1 MREWNGFAWRG
12 RMSVPERDEIA
23 VALDLIGRGNRDAF
37 RLIVRSFSL
46 PVRCYVASQVH
57 HPDEVDDLTQEVFLA
72 AYRKLPTFRRGDEFG
87 AWLRGIARNKL
98 QDYFRSSARRDK
110 ALERFREEVAL
121 AVQGDLERAASAD
134 SSESIEA
141 LLRCIARLPEKLR
154 RVVRAGLDG
163 DKPADLAEEFVTS
176 VGAIY
181 NLHYRA
187 NQRLRDC
194 VRKELG

>member
-1 MREWNGFAWRG
+1 VHTNA
-12 RMSVPERDEIA
+12 EINTI
-23 VALDLIGRGNRDAF
+23 LDQMGHGDRDAY
-37 RLIVRSFSL
+37 RLIVRAFSL
-46 PVRCYVASQVH
+46 PLRCYIACHIH
-57 HPDEVDDLTQEVFLA
+57 HPNDVDDLTQEVFLA
-72 AYRKLPTFRRGDEFG
+72 AYRNLSTFRRGDDFR

-98 QDYFRSSARRDK
+98 HDYFRSSARRDK
-110 ALERFREEVAL
+110 SLERFREQVAR
-121 AVQGDLERAASAD
+121 AVEQDLEQAASAD
-134 SSESIEA
+134 STESIEA

-187 NQRLRDC
+187 NQLLRDC
-194 VRKELG
+194 VQKELG

>member
-1 MREWNGFAWRG
+1 M
-12 RMSVPERDEIA
+12 P
-23 VALDLIGRGNRDAF
+23 L
-37 RLIVRSFSL
+37 
-46 PVRCYVASQVH
+46 RCYIASQVH
-57 HPDEVDDLTQEVFLA
+57 HPNDVEDISQEVFLA
-72 AYRKLPTFRRGDEFG
+72 AYRQLKTFRRGDDFG

-98 QDYFRSSARRDK
+98 HDHFRSSARRHK
-110 ALERFREEVAL
+110 AMERFREEVARVVRARPEE
-121 AVQGDLERAASAD
+121 AVSGDSA
-134 SSESIEA
+134 ESIEV

-187 NQRLRDC
+187 NRLLRDC
-194 VRKELG
+194 VQKELG